1 MNTSQHLAR
10 LGYPGEVGWRL
21 LPADPRLVRN
31 TIPAA
36 TVGVYLFSAAR
47 IIAWQ
52 PHATPEWAYRIEYKW
67 YLRLHRKPGVLNK
80 ITPAAPGALP
90 ATRGLRC

>member
-36 TVGVYLFSAAR
+36 TVGVYLLIADRQIVYVGRSDTCLQGRLYHHEHFSAAR
-47 IIAWQ
+47 IIA
-52 PHATPEWAYRIEYKW
+52 
-67 YLRLHRKPGVLNK
+67 
-80 ITPAAPGALP
+80 
-90 ATRGLRC
+90 